1 MNNKKNKMTKK
12 INVIVFG
19 TALFLCSCSGKK
31 TENAENN
38 GINKAFLENVKTEK
52 VVLRNFEQ
60 GLILTGKV
68 ECDPDK
74 IISYTP
80 LISGIVEKTYFAL
93 GDKVQKGQ
101 ALLDIRSSEL
111 SGLQSEQIALETE
124 LKIAQR
130 ELKTAQSMY
139 DDKMLSE
146 RELLEAQGRVRQAQV
161 GLEKVKSD
169 MTVMGTNKGNGIFSI
184 KSPMSG
190 YIVHKKASPGSTLSA
205 DGEPIFTVAD
215 LSTVWITVNVYA
227 SDLQL
232 VSEGMN
238 VEITTLSYPD
248 EVFYGKINSLSQVF
262 DPEEKVLKARIVM
275 NNKGL
280 KFKPEMS
287 VMVKL
292 KNEAP
297 LNPPK
302 GGKQSPLSGGGALS
316 IPSDALIFDDNRY
329 FVVIESKPN
338 EYEIREI
345 TLKSHHNKISY
356 ISSGLSE
363 GENVVVKNQL
373 LIYQGLKEK

>member
-1 MNNKKNKMTKK
+1 LSN
-12 INVIVFG
+12 
-19 TALFLCSCSGKK
+19 L
-31 TENAENN
+31 
-38 GINKAFLENVKTEK
+38 
-52 VVLRNFEQ
+52 EQ
-60 GLILTGKV
+60 GLVLTGKV

-93 GDKVQKGQ
+93 GDKVQKEQ
-101 ALLDIRSSEL
+101 PLLDIRSSEL
-111 SGLQSEQIALETE
+111 SGLQSELVALETE

-139 DDKMLSE
+139 DDNMFSE
-146 RELLEAQGRVRQAQV
+146 KELLEAQGRVRQAQV

-169 MTVMGTNKGNGIFSI
+169 MTVMGTSKGNGIFSI

-190 YIVHKKASPGSTLSA
+190 YIVHKKASIGSTLSA
-205 DGEPIFTVAD
+205 DGEPVFTVAD

-227 SDLQL
+227 SDLL
-232 VSEGMN
+232 FVSEGMN

-248 EVFYGKINSLSQVF
+248 EAFYGKINSLSQIF

-275 NNKGL
+275 NNKEL

-292 KNEAP
+292 KKE
-297 LNPPK
+297 PPHPTPPQR
-302 GGKQSPLSGGGALS
+302 GGSPHGLGEVLS

-329 FVVIESKPN
+329 FVVVEDKPN
-338 EYEIREI
+338 EYKIKEVI
-345 TLKSHHNKISY
+345 LKSYYNKTSY

-373 LIYQGLKEK
+373 LIYAGLKVE

>member
-1 MNNKKNKMTKK
+1 M
-12 INVIVFG
+12 
-19 TALFLCSCSGKK
+19 
-31 TENAENN
+31 
-38 GINKAFLENVKTEK
+38 
-52 VVLRNFEQ
+52 
-60 GLILTGKV
+60 
-68 ECDPDK
+68 
-74 IISYTP
+74 
-80 LISGIVEKTYFAL
+80 VEKTYFSL

-101 ALLDIRSSEL
+101 PLLDIRSSEL
-111 SGLQSEQIALETE
+111 SGLQSEQTAAETE

-130 ELKTAQSMY
+130 ELKTAQSLF

-146 RELLEAQGRVRQAQV
+146 RELLEAQGRVRQAQADV
-161 GLEKVKSD
+161 EKIKSD

-190 YIVHKKASPGSTLSA
+190 HIVHKKASPGSTLSA

-215 LSTVWITVNVYA
+215 LSTVWITINVYA
-227 SDLQL
+227 SDLQF

-275 NNKGL
+275 KNKDL

-292 KNEAP
+292 IDVGTGHAP
-297 LNPPK
+297 SLH
-302 GGKQSPLSGGGALS
+302 LS

-329 FVVIESKPN
+329 FVVVESKAN
-338 EYEIREI
+338 EYKISEV
-345 TLKSHHNKISY
+345 TLKGHYNKTSY
-356 ISSGLSE
+356 IASGLSE

-373 LIYQGLKEK
+373 LIYSGLKEE

>member
-1 MNNKKNKMTKK
+1 M
-12 INVIVFG
+12 FG

-31 TENAENN
+31 VENAENN

-52 VVLRNFEQ
+52 VVLSNLEQ
-60 GLILTGKV
+60 GLLLSGKV
-68 ECDPDK
+68 EYDPDK

-93 GDKVQKGQ
+93 GNKVQKGQ

-139 DDKMLSE
+139 DDNMFSE
-146 RELLEAQGRVRQAQV
+146 RELLEAQGRVRQAQAD
-161 GLEKVKSD
+161 LEKVKSD

-205 DGEPIFTVAD
+205 DGEPVFTVAD

-227 SDLQL
+227 SDLQF

-275 NNKGL
+275 NNKDL

-292 KNEAP
+292 KRVGTGHAP
-297 LNPPK
+297 SLP
-302 GGKQSPLSGGGALS
+302 S

-329 FVVIESKPN
+329 FVVVEDSPN
-338 EYEIREI
+338 EYKIREVSI
-345 TLKSHHNKISY
+345 YGQYNKTSY

-373 LIYQGLKEK
+373 LIYQGLKEG